1 MSITASPRDSLKLQR
16 DNESKDMLTVC
27 SSSAQCYCPSCIPPV
42 REVLGFL
49 IGLTFALTQ
58 PPIILK

>member
-1 MSITASPRDSLKLQR
+1 MSITTSPRDSLKLQR
-16 DNESKDMLTVC
+16 DSKGKDMLTVC

-49 IGLTFALTQ
+49 IALTFALTQ
-58 PPIILK
+58 PPISS